1 MLRSKGFFWLAS
13 RPEIVGEWSQA
24 GGACSHEPIGVWWA
38 DLDRAD
44 WPDDPDTRAEIEK
57 TWDAATGDRRQEI
70 VFIGQRMDRPAL
82 SAALDAC
89 LLTDAEMALG
99 PTLWIRFPDPLPAWD
114 VVDVETD
121 DARHGPIVVL

>member
-44 WPDDPDTRAEIEK
+44 WPDDPDTRAEIF
-57 TWDAATGDRRQEI
+57 
-70 VFIGQRMDRPAL
+70 FIGQRMDRPAL